1 MKTGRVYKIT
11 SPNNKIYIGSTAR
24 TLKERWSDY
33 KRLNC
38 KGQIHLYNSFTKY
51 GVENHKFE
59 IIWEGDLIEM
69 YKQEV
74 FFGKKYNVLGRDTG
88 LNCKLPK
95 ELDNYQC
102 FSQDTLKK
110 MSKSAKNR
118 QPMSELTKSKISIS
132 SSNMS
137 NENRKIFSERMK
149 GNKYSLGKKAS
160 EETKLKMSI
169 SKKKSIM
176 QYDLNDNFIKEW
188 DSAMDASKELNLH
201 SSNIT
206 ACCKNKIKR
215 VKIFK
220 FKYK

>member
-102 FSQDTLKK
+102 FSQDTLKRCQ
-110 MSKSAKNR
+110 N
-118 QPMSELTKSKISIS
+118 LLKI
-132 SSNMS
+132 
-137 NENRKIFSERMK
+137 
-149 GNKYSLGKKAS
+149 
-160 EETKLKMSI
+160 
-169 SKKKSIM
+169 
-176 QYDLNDNFIKEW
+176 DNQC
-188 DSAMDASKELNLH
+188 LNLLKVKFLLAVV
-201 SSNIT
+201 I
-206 ACCKNKIKR
+206 CLMKIE
-215 VKIFK
+215 K
-220 FKYK
+220 FLAKE